1 MPNASSRSFIKL
13 SPILVWV
20 LLATALFINLE
31 CHAQFDEY
39 QNSKWS
45 VRNWQLDDGLPDNR
59 ITGLAQTD
67 NGYLWIA
74 TRGGLSRFNG
84 TEFESIPLKYEQ
96 GTVFNGYTSMFA
108 DGKRTNQLW
117 LSTFRE
123 TIIKLTKTEFKVYTR
138 SDGVPGGTLMGVACD
153 KYNDNY
159 FIISDHLYTLK
170 NDHIL
175 KLNLDEEYKDLLVNA
190 LLTDESGVSWCS
202 IGETIGTLIHGV
214 FYRKFKLSDSRIVMG
229 RAKEGGFWI
238 TSGKFLLRYI
248 NNKEPALVST
258 LDADVLPT
266 CLIEDSLGAIWI
278 GTHAHGLFRYDH
290 GTIENISI
298 SQQAIKCM
306 LEDREGNI
314 WVGTTSGG
322 LNRLQIKTLEFVGRK
337 FGMPFESAT
346 SVCVDAR
353 NATWVVSG
361 TGQIFNN
368 ANTNWSE
375 TPVIQKLGILAP
387 SCIISDQTGNLW
399 IGTRG
404 QGLKQ
409 INVSTL
415 SSKTWNKSNG
425 LLGNTVRAICVA
437 SDNSIWFSTDEPAY
451 LNHISEGKLTVYKT
465 PGGIRNI
472 RSIAET
478 TNHII
483 YFGTS
488 EGRLF
493 SLHNNTVEVE
503 SSFEEL
509 STRSIRCLATSSD
522 GSLWIGFSEAG
533 IGWFNNGQVK
543 FITIKEGL
551 IDNSIWQLVCD
562 KKNNLWVAGPHGI
575 TRLSI
580 DEVEAMIRG
589 KSPQLHP
596 YIFGSQDGLRGFQAQ
611 YGTAPTVSVD
621 NNGRVFF
628 ATSTGLVVAHPDR
641 INNNPSVP
649 SVVIESIS
657 LDDQLYKI
665 NNDFKI
671 SATDNSH
678 VGTYLVHG
686 IEHLDVPP
694 NYNKL
699 FITFSALQYSAPEK
713 IRYRYRIDGI
723 DSNWNE
729 LGLQKSVL
737 LPQLGPG
744 DYVVR
749 ISASNEIGVWNTTT
763 ASLQI
768 SVGRFFWQT
777 LWFQAISVVLFTVI
791 VIGIVRFVSFR
802 RLKKELL
809 LAEQKSALLGE
820 RARIARDIH
829 DDVGGSLSQIK
840 LISEIAQQYKSGSE
854 YTDESLKQ
862 ITTTA
867 TDMLKS
873 LDEIV
878 WAINPKNDNL
888 PNLISYLGQYCVEKL
903 RNGAIRCILNLPDH
917 PSEIAFSSEVRHN
930 LFLVVKEVITNIL
943 KHAAATAVKVAITT
957 EDNTLLIRIED
968 NGRGFDLADKAASG
982 DGITNMSQRM
992 QVIGG
997 QFFIESSMNNG
1008 TYIKIIVPIAQP

>member
-1 MPNASSRSFIKL
+1 MPNASSLLSIKSTPL
-13 SPILVWV
+13 LVWV
-20 LLATALFINLE
+20 LLAAALIVNLP
-31 CHAQFDEY
+31 CHAQFTEY

-59 ITGLAQTD
+59 ITGLAQTE

-84 TEFESIPLKYEQ
+84 TEFESIPLKYEV
-96 GTVFNGYTSMFA
+96 GTVFNGYTSMIA
-108 DGKRTNQLW
+108 DGKNASELW

-138 SDGVPGGTLMGVACD
+138 SDGVPGGTLMGVASD

-159 FIISDHLYTLK
+159 FLISNHLYTLK
-170 NDHIL
+170 NDHIIR
-175 KLNLDEEYKDLLVNA
+175 LNLDREYKDASVNS
-190 LLTDESGVSWCS
+190 LIIDENGVSWCS
-202 IGETIGTLIHGV
+202 IGDHIGTLIRGV
-214 FYRKFKLSDSRIVMG
+214 FNSKFKLADSRIVIC

-238 TSGKFLLRYI
+238 TSGKVLFRYL
-248 NNKEPALVST
+248 NNKEPTLVST
-258 LDADVLPT
+258 LDTDVSPT
-266 CLIEDSLGAIWI
+266 CMIEDSLGAVWM
-278 GTHAHGLFRYDH
+278 GTHTQGLYRYYR
-290 GTIENISI
+290 GMVENIST

-306 LEDREGNI
+306 LEDHEGNI

-337 FGMPFESAT
+337 SGMPFESAV
-346 SVCVDAR
+346 SVCIDAD
-353 NATWVVSG
+353 NTTWVVSG

-368 ANTNWSE
+368 TETTWKE
-375 TPVIQKLGILAP
+375 TPFIKKLGILAP
-387 SCIISDQTGNLW
+387 SCIISDHAGNLW

-409 INVSTL
+409 IHLNSQTA
-415 SSKTWNKSNG
+415 KTWNKANG
-425 LLGNTVRAICVA
+425 LFGNTVRAICTA
-437 SDNSIWFSTDEPAY
+437 SDDSIWFSTDEPAY

-465 PGGIRNI
+465 PPGIRNI

-478 TNHII
+478 VDHVI

-488 EGRLF
+488 EGRIFALR
-493 SLHNNTVEVE
+493 NNAVQVE
-503 SSFEEL
+503 SSIGEVV
-509 STRSIRCLATSSD
+509 SRSVRCLTTSAD

-533 IGWFNNGQVK
+533 IARFKNGQVK
-543 FITIKEGL
+543 FITTKEGL
-551 IDNSIWQLVCD
+551 IDNSIWQLVTD
-562 KKNNLWVAGPHGI
+562 KENYLWVASPHGI

-580 DEVEAMIRG
+580 DEIEEMMRG
-589 KSPQLHP
+589 GVSQMHP

-611 YGTAPTVSVD
+611 YGTSPTVCVD
-621 NNGRVFF
+621 NGGNVFF
-628 ATSTGLVVAHPDR
+628 STSTGLVVAHPDR
-641 INNNPSVP
+641 INSNPSIP
-649 SVVIESIS
+649 SVVIESLT
-657 LDDQLYKI
+657 LDDRLLKI
-665 NNDFKI
+665 NSDFKI
-671 SATDNSH
+671 NAFDNSNA
-678 VGTYLVHG
+678 GMRLDHG
-686 IEHLDVPP
+686 IQHIDVPS

-699 FITFSALQYSAPEK
+699 FITFSALQYAAAEK

-723 DSNWNE
+723 DSDWNE

-737 LPQLGPG
+737 LPQLGAG

-749 ISASNEIGVWNTTT
+749 VSASNEIGVWNTTT
-763 ASLQI
+763 ASLKI

-777 LWFQAISVVLFTVI
+777 LWFQAISVLVFTGI
-791 VIGIVRFVSFR
+791 VIGVVRFVSFR
-802 RLKKELL
+802 RLKKELFI
-809 LAEQKSALLGE
+809 AEQKSALLSE

-903 RNGAIRCILNLPDH
+903 RNGAIRCTLDLPDH

-943 KHAAATAVKVAITT
+943 KHASATAVKVAISTR
-957 EDNTLLIRIED
+957 DNELLISIED
-968 NGRGFDLADKAASG
+968 NGKGFDVADKAASG
-982 DGITNMSQRM
+982 DGISNMAQRI

-997 QFFIESSMNNG
+997 QFVIESSAKTG
-1008 TYIKIIVPIAQP
+1008 TQIKIVVPVTL